1 MLIHLADAS
10 IRSLVLA
17 LMAGIVLLGLRRR
30 RSAALSHAVWTAAT
44 CGMLLLFALG
54 TSLPRLPVPILQ
66 DNPSHKAPPAPVV
79 FTQAKP
85 ATGAQPS
92 FLPPVMPAPPRLPA
106 PVHYSPNWRNV
117 ALLAYFAIAFGLL
130 TRLVVGLY
138 LVRRLLDGSV
148 RIEGRGF
155 SESASIAVPLT
166 VGWIRPKV
174 LLPAEWQEWD
184 QAKLDAVLAHERSHV
199 RRHDALVAVAA
210 GLNRCLFWFHPLAWW
225 LERRLALL
233 AEQACDDAC
242 ISTLGNRE
250 EYARILVDMA
260 GIVEATRGRVYKHS
274 LAMAA
279 ATHIRRRIDSI
290 LQEGRTFSSGL
301 TGAGWAMVALGSL
314 SALLGAGSVQ
324 LERQPA
330 LVPFPLPKWNIPTAP
345 LLPPRQIA
353 QQQPAPAPAPARA
366 AVQPPLPAV
375 FIPVSVGTY
384 VGGLARYVSGLRQEN
399 FRLVED
405 GVEQP
410 ITQFL
415 DANEP
420 VSLAVIYDSS
430 SGLLSLA
437 RRRLGAH
444 FSLETMMQRAVL
456 PLTSQ
461 TLFTNL
467 NAEDEFLASSGQ
479 EGNLSDELRMT
490 LRAMAGAK
498 NPHKAIVVE
507 TDGADKALYSDD
519 EIAGLA
525 REANVPIFSVG
536 TLVTSDGIHSN
547 ELAAAPLLRE
557 LADRTGGQY
566 HVANDPDQMSG
577 ILLQIGDEIR
587 YQYIL
592 GYNPPRQGRTGGY
605 RNVAVQLV
613 RTPAALSV
621 GIGLPALSVRAGTG
635 YYVP

>member
-1 MLIHLADAS
+1 M
-10 IRSLVLA
+10 
-17 LMAGIVLLGLRRR
+17 
-30 RSAALSHAVWTAAT
+30 
-44 CGMLLLFALG
+44 
-54 TSLPRLPVPILQ
+54 
-66 DNPSHKAPPAPVV
+66 
-79 FTQAKP
+79 
-85 ATGAQPS
+85 
-92 FLPPVMPAPPRLPA
+92 
-106 PVHYSPNWRNV
+106 
-117 ALLAYFAIAFGLL
+117 
-130 TRLVVGLY
+130 
-138 LVRRLLDGSV
+138 
-148 RIEGRGF
+148 
-155 SESASIAVPLT
+155 
-166 VGWIRPKV
+166 RPKI
-174 LLPAEWQEWD
+174 LLPADWRDWD

-199 RRHDALVAVAA
+199 RRRDALVAVAA

-242 ISTLGNRE
+242 ISALGDRE
-250 EYARILVDMA
+250 VYARILVDMA

-290 LQEGRTFSSGL
+290 LQEGRTFSRGVS
-301 TGAGWAMVALGSL
+301 GAGWAMVALGSL

-330 LVPFPLPKWNIPTAP
+330 LLPFPLPKWSTPAAP

-353 QQQPAPAPAPARA
+353 QQQPVPAPAPSA
-366 AVQPPLPAV
+366 AQPPLPTV
-375 FIPVSVGTY
+375 FIPVSVGTRLSG
-384 VGGLARYVSGLRQEN
+384 VARYVSGLRQEN
-399 FRLVED
+399 FSLFED

-420 VSLAVIYDSS
+420 VSLAVIYDGS

-437 RRRLGAH
+437 RKRLGARY
-444 FSLETMMQRAVL
+444 SLETIMQRAVL
-456 PLTSQ
+456 QLTSP

-479 EGNLSDELRMT
+479 EGNLLDELRMT
-490 LRAMAGAK
+490 MRAMAGAK
-498 NPHKAIVVE
+498 NPHKVIVVE
-507 TDGADKALYSDD
+507 TDGADKASYSDA
-519 EIAGLA
+519 EIAGLV
-525 REANVPIFSVG
+525 REANIPIFSVG
-536 TLVTSDGIHSN
+536 TLVTSDGIQSN
-547 ELAAAPLLRE
+547 QLAATPLLRE

-566 HVANDPDQMSG
+566 HVANDPDQMASV
-577 ILLQIGDEIR
+577 LLQIGDEIR

-605 RNVAVQLV
+605 RKVGVELT
-613 RTPAALSV
+613 RPPAALSI
-621 GIGLPALSVRAGTG
+621 GIGLPALNIRSGAG